1 MTFVQS
7 GGRSRAGDSRVGAS
21 SRAEERLV
29 GGGGGGGGGG
39 KAKQKSKEKDN
50 KEKRSSSSKEKSP
63 GKSQS
68 KSEKRGVD
76 DVEAAPVAATVE
88 REWQPTRSVLQQG
101 ARETGVKV
109 GAHQPGQ
116 GLR

>member
-1 MTFVQS
+1 MHEPFQEWKS
-7 GGRSRAGDSRVGAS
+7 AELGAS
-21 SRAEERLV
+21 CR
-29 GGGGGGGGGG
+29 
-39 KAKQKSKEKDN
+39 
-50 KEKRSSSSKEKSP
+50 SSSKEKSP

-109 GAHQPGQ
+109 GDHQPGQ